1 MNVAP
6 GEITL
11 EFPYSVDPET
21 LCALQA
27 QTDYSEEV
35 NKPIIT

>member
-1 MNVAP
+1 MNVAS

-11 EFPYSVDPET
+11 EFPYSIDSET

-27 QTDYSEEV
+27 QIDYSEEV
-35 NKPIIT
+35 NKPIMT